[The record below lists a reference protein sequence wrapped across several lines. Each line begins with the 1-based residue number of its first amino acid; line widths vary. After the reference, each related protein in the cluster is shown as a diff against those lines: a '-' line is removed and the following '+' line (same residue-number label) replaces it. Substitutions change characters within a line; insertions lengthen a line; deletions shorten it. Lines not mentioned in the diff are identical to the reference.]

1 MLNELSWIDFTS
13 LGILLVFGIL
23 GLFRGFLWQAS
34 RLLSLL
40 LGYVFASLFA
50 ESFAGWLTEKLSI
63 QNERIAV
70 YLAFFL
76 IFVGV
81 LVVLS
86 LFTMVLQRFIKQ
98 LELSFYDHLGG
109 GVLGVLT
116 GAAIMMAALGISFWA
131 FPNTGLIVEARESST
146 GTIARKIVET
156 FSDVIPP
163 QISELYGV
171 TSKKA
176 GSLKEKLGKPILF
189 KDKGLQDPNTTPK
202 TKVTPSIDT
211 PENKSKKKD

>member
-1 MLNELSWIDFTS
+1 MLNELSWIDVTS

-40 LGYVFASLFA
+40 LGYVFASIFA
-50 ESFAGWLTEKLSI
+50 ENFATWLTVKLSI
-63 QNERIAV
+63 KNEKIAV
-70 YLAFFL
+70 YLGFFL

-86 LFTMVLQRFIKQ
+86 VLTMILQRFVKQ

-109 GVLGVLT
+109 GFLGVLT
-116 GAAIMMAALGISFWA
+116 GAALMIAALGAAFWA
-131 FPNTGLIVEARESST
+131 FPQTSLVVEARQSNT
-146 GTIARKIVET
+146 GIIARKVVET
-156 FSDVIPP
+156 FSDLIPI

-171 TSKKA
+171 HSDHKKPGGEQNLQEENKNPSSKKEF
-176 GSLKEKLGKPILF
+176 GGKAKNPGIE
-189 KDKGLQDPNTTPK
+189 PSSPK
-202 TKVTPSIDT
+202 P
-211 PENKSKKKD
+211 PSKKE

>member
-50 ESFAGWLTEKLSI
+50 EGFAAWLTVKLSI

-81 LVVLS
+81 LVLLS
-86 LFTMVLQRFIKQ
+86 LLTMVLQRFIKQ

-109 GVLGVLT
+109 GFLGVLT
-116 GAAIMMAALGISFWA
+116 GAALMVAALGIAFWA
-131 FPNTGLIVEARESST
+131 FPKTDLIVEARESST
-146 GTIARKIVET
+146 GVIARKIVET
-156 FSDVIPP
+156 FSDMIPP

-171 TSKKA
+171 SSKK
-176 GSLKEKLGKPILF
+176 GPPQQKGKNFQQPPSNDLKRKV
-189 KDKGLQDPNTTPK
+189 NTPK
-202 TKVTPSIDT
+202 KDPKVNP
-211 PENKSKKKD
+211 KKKD

>member
-13 LGILLVFGIL
+13 LGILSIFGIL

-40 LGYVFASLFA
+40 LGYVFASIFA
-50 ESFAGWLTEKLSI
+50 EGFASWLTTKLSI

-76 IFVGV
+76 IFVAV
-81 LVVLS
+81 LILLS
-86 LFTMVLQRFIKQ
+86 LVTMVLQRFIKQ

-109 GVLGVLT
+109 GLLGVLT
-116 GAAIMMAALGISFWA
+116 GGALMIAALGLVFWA
-131 FPNTGLIVEARESST
+131 FPKTDLVVEARESST
-146 GTIARKIVET
+146 GIVARRIVGT
-156 FSDVIPP
+156 FSDLIPP

-171 TSKKA
+171 S
-176 GSLKEKLGKPILF
+176 S
-189 KDKGLQDPNTTPK
+189 
-202 TKVTPSIDT
+202 
-211 PENKSKKKD
+211 KSKKEGAKEEAQENSRRKRTDASTPASPIKAPGRPGKKQAHQKKE